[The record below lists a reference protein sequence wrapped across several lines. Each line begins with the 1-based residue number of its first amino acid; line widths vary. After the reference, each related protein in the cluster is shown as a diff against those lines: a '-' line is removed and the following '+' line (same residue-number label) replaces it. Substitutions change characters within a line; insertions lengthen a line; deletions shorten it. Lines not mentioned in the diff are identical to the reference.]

1 MSELEQDGGTGS
13 TTSRDAF
20 AYAAK
25 HNIDVRYPLANE
37 LFVDIDSKED
47 LARFDRVKDLIHII
61 HNTKLTPSRSKP
73 DGKHIVCNLDR
84 PVTPLER
91 IALQAILGSDPRREA
106 HSFNRLQANDPL
118 PTLFFEKR
126 K

>member
-1 MSELEQDGGTGS
+1 MSELEQDGGTES
-13 TTSRDAF
+13 TTSREAF
-20 AYAAK
+20 TYAESKGLVA
-25 HNIDVRYPLANE
+25 RFPLANE

-61 HNTKLTPSRSKP
+61 NSTSVTKSRSKP
-73 DGKHIVCNLDR
+73 EGKHIVCNLDR
-84 PVTPLER
+84 PITPLER

-106 HSFNRLQANDPL
+106 HSYNRLQANDPL